1 MARRRNSVCLRLGLA
16 RGALRIIC
24 RSGRRGDQHEPIRH
38 RLCCNASAQYR
49 QQPHSRNQ
57 NCSGA
62 GIRSGYRVNRESAT
76 ERTIYRGLRITSLGC
91 ATEQPGL
98 SIGLC
103 HRAPWVC
110 YRANQLQRSRDAA
123 ILRITSRHNGHQQK
137 QQRNNT
143 ATPERENGKCNRKQ
157 QRDKTATPHQ
167 RERETRDVHFLTTE
181 QGIQYTFVSTPAKSQ
196 RCDPRAPSSRKSA
209 ANSVAM
215 SVGARQRH
223 ATDR

>member
-1 MARRRNSVCLRLGLA
+1 MWLRLGLA

-24 RSGRRGDQHEPIRH
+24 RSGRRGDQHEPIHH

-62 GIRSGYRVNRESAT
+62 GIRSGYRVNRELAT
-76 ERTIYRGLRITSLGC
+76 ERTIYRGLRITSPGC

-103 HRAPWVC
+103 HRAPWAC

-123 ILRITSRHNGHQQK
+123 ILRITSLGGVTEQTSYRGADIMVIDKKHQQH
-137 QQRNNT
+137 QQQQQQQQH
-143 ATPERENGKCNRKQ
+143 ESSNRKL
-157 QRDKTATPHQ
+157 RP
-167 RERETRDVHFLTTE
+167 
-181 QGIQYTFVSTPAKSQ
+181 
-196 RCDPRAPSSRKSA
+196 
-209 ANSVAM
+209 
-215 SVGARQRH
+215 
-223 ATDR
+223 